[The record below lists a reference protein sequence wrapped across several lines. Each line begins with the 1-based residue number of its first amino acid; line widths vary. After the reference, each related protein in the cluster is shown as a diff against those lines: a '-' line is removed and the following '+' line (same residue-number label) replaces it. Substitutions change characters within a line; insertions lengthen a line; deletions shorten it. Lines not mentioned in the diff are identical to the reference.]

1 MQYLLIIN
9 ILVFLYSSLYR
20 RNIKRKFLLCG
31 LVQDHHIIPREFK
44 NIINDKNSKLIDSI
58 DSSKNLIILPTRYG
72 KLFIDTNRSIHENG
86 HKHYNKYIHDLIIK
100 NNSIDF
106 IIPYV
111 KQQLRNG
118 IVEKIV

>member
-9 ILVFLYSSLYR
+9 IFVFIYSSVYR
-20 RNIKRKFLLCG
+20 RNIKRKFFLCG
-31 LVQDHHIIPREFK
+31 LVQDHHIIPREFRRIL
-44 NIINDKNSKLIDSI
+44 NYENSKLINSI

-72 KLFIDTNRSIHENG
+72 KLFINTNRSIHENG
-86 HKHYNKYIHDLIIK
+86 HKHYNRYIYNLITK
-100 NNSIDF
+100 NHSIDY

-118 IVEKIV
+118 IVEKII

>member
-20 RNIKRKFLLCG
+20 RNIKRKFFLCG

-44 NIINDKNSKLIDSI
+44 NIINYDSSKLIDCI
-58 DSSKNLIILPTRYG
+58 DSSKNLIIMPTRYG
-72 KLFIDTNRSIHENG
+72 KLFINTNRSIHENG
-86 HKHYNKYIHDLIIK
+86 HKYYNKYIHDLIIK